1 LQFPEVSSW
10 LKGWWPALPL
20 AATAGLVLVLLPLVL
35 AAYPLFILSHM
46 LVFAIACL
54 AVNLLYG
61 TAGSL
66 SFGHATYFGVSAYT
80 GAFLYRFTPVNSFE
94 AYLASGIL
102 SATLFALVIGFLC
115 ARSTKMFFTM
125 LTLCLSMVVHSLVID
140 GAVFQLM
147 GGVGWALYLLGEG
160 SMYIPRLTILGAEIP
175 ASEFIA
181 VFYHVIVLGFLLSV
195 LVLWR
200 IGASPFGQALRAIR
214 DNELRS
220 AFIGIPVWQY
230 RWRAFIISGV
240 FVGLAG
246 GLYGQLARQITPEQL
261 HWLFSAKLIL
271 AVVLG
276 GSRHFLGPVLGAFVF
291 VLLDELATPWTV
303 GRSMMFGALLIIVVF
318 AFPRGIAGA
327 FQALGQV
334 AKRTAQTIQQRKPV

>member
-1 LQFPEVSSW
+1 MPS
-10 LKGWWPALPL
+10 
-20 AATAGLVLVLLPLVL
+20 VL
-35 AAYPLFILSHM
+35 AVYPLFILSHM

-66 SFGHATYFGVSAYT
+66 SFGHATYFGVAAYT

-94 AYLASGIL
+94 VYLASGIL
-102 SATLFALVIGFLC
+102 SATVFASVIGFLC
-115 ARSTKMFFTM
+115 ARSTKIFFTL
-125 LTLCLSMVVHSLVID
+125 LTLSFSMVVYSLVID

-147 GGVGWALYLLGEG
+147 GGIGWALYLLGEG
-160 SMYIPRLTILGAEIP
+160 SMYIPRLTILGAEVP

-181 VFYHVIVLGFLLSV
+181 VFYRIIVLAFVASA

-200 IGASPFGQALRAIR
+200 IDASPFGQALRAIR
-214 DNELRS
+214 DNEMRA

-240 FVGLAG
+240 FMGLAG
-246 GLYGQLARQITPEQL
+246 GLYGQLARQITPDQL

-271 AVVLG
+271 AIVLG
-276 GSRHFLGPVLGAFVF
+276 GTRHFLGPVLGAFAF
-291 VLLDELATPWTV
+291 VLLDELASQWSV
-303 GRSMMFGALLIIVVF
+303 GRHMMFGALLIIVVF
-318 AFPRGIAGA
+318 AFPRGMAGGFVA
-327 FQALGQV
+327 VVQAV
-334 AKRTAQTIQQRKPV
+334 KRQLSERAQPRRCS